1 LSLEPGP
8 AARVST
14 SPSDRDD
21 PLNLAVSGTFDLA
34 AEGKMHTPELRPI
47 AFLARSLMLLP
58 ASQG

>member
-1 LSLEPGP
+1 
-8 AARVST
+8 
-14 SPSDRDD
+14 
-21 PLNLAVSGTFDLA
+21 LNLALPGIFDLA